1 MFEILTKVFDCYV
14 DQDKSMVTTAYLISL
29 INIFHEHLP
38 PGAIFFWVTNQC
50 FFKHN
55 YVTMLHTVFWIL
67 ILLHTVTV
75 VFSKANSRRRREKI
89 SLLFFLK
96 QKKSGGKLLH
106 TVKSN
111 KKTL

>member
-1 MFEILTKVFDCYV
+1 
-14 DQDKSMVTTAYLISL
+14 
-29 INIFHEHLP
+29 
-38 PGAIFFWVTNQC
+38 
-50 FFKHN
+50 
-55 YVTMLHTVFWIL
+55 MLHTVFWIL

-96 QKKSGGKLLH
+96 QKNLEGKLLH

-111 KKTL
+111 KKTLGAERLEGGVGGRASIQAGF